1 MWYILNRKCINM
13 IEILKFPTYIPR
25 NSISSMAATT
35 FTSSDGP
42 CQWYSMPVHI
52 WAHIST
58 SLSLFTQNFDFFS
71 LKIYPKNL
79 SLSVHFELT
88 LNDYLIPLYEKISH
102 YFLVCCLSEHSLLQT
117 IQWIFLQVINYTM

>member
-1 MWYILNRKCINM
+1 MWYILNRKRINM

-42 CQWYSMPVHI
+42 FQWYSMPVHI